1 MTTYTLTL
9 LNGTKN
15 SLNAPPTQPQPYT
28 HSCGHT
34 HTKIKRAF
42 DCNVPGQPS
51 GSPPLQIVAM
61 EEGKVRLLTRGECE
75 EMVDQITDALR

>member
-15 SLNAPPTQPQPYT
+15 SLTPLTYPQPYT
-28 HSCGHT
+28 YTCGHT
-34 HTKIKRAF
+34 HMKVEQASK
-42 DCNVPGQPS
+42 CNVPGQPS